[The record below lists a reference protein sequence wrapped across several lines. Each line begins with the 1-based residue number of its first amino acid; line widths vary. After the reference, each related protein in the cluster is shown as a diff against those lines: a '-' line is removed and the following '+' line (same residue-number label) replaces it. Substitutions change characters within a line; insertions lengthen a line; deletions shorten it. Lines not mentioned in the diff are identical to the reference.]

1 MKFRCKQLGSHE
13 NRGAYEKFVGAFVSI
28 RKIGLLFLCWDTC
41 KRREF
46 FYLAGTI
53 AQQHLPQVLGSD
65 AQRLIFS
72 LEQDA
77 ARCDRL
83 VQRERIDAGELR
95 HRHEHF
101 ARDKP
106 NAEVAAHS
114 RKDLIDGLYLHVRT
128 ERQVVPQ
135 KEVGIEIVG
144 RCSLGE
150 TDDGIRR
157 ASA

>member
-1 MKFRCKQLGSHE
+1 MSRIFP
-13 NRGAYEKFVGAFVSI
+13 SI
-28 RKIGLLFLCWDTC
+28 GDAERIIARDQRKRLTKNSRRLL
-41 KRREF
+41 RREF

-72 LEQDA
+72 LEQIDA

-83 VQRERIDAGELR
+83 VQRERIDAGELQ

-157 ASA
+157 AFA

>member
-1 MKFRCKQLGSHE
+1 MTE
-13 NRGAYEKFVGAFVSI
+13 AM
-28 RKIGLLFLCWDTC
+28 LFLQKTILLSYDPRPLL
-41 KRREF
+41 RREF

-77 ARCDRL
+77 TRCDRL

>member
-1 MKFRCKQLGSHE
+1 MNG
-13 NRGAYEKFVGAFVSI
+13 
-28 RKIGLLFLCWDTC
+28 IGLIPLRGGALL
-41 KRREF
+41 RREF
-46 FYLAGTI
+46 FYLVGTI

-72 LEQDA
+72 LEQIDA

-157 ASA
+157 AS

>member
-1 MKFRCKQLGSHE
+1 MSRIFP
-13 NRGAYEKFVGAFVSI
+13 SI
-28 RKIGLLFLCWDTC
+28 GDAERIIARDQRKRLTKNSRRLL
-41 KRREF
+41 RREF

-83 VQRERIDAGELR
+83 VQREWIDAGELR

-106 NAEVAAHS
+106 NVEVAAHS
-114 RKDLIDGLYLHVRT
+114 RKNLIDGFHLHVRT

-157 ASA
+157 AFA

>member
-1 MKFRCKQLGSHE
+1 MIPLCGRALTASGVFLPRGNDRPAAFAAGAWQRCST
-13 NRGAYEKFVGAFVSI
+13 A
-28 RKIGLLFLCWDTC
+28 D
-41 KRREF
+41 
-46 FYLAGTI
+46 
-53 AQQHLPQVLGSD
+53 
-65 AQRLIFS
+65 FS
-72 LEQDA
+72 LEQIDA

-101 ARDKP
+101 ARDEP